1 MRRIAFDGSFLV
13 TDIGALKHSIT
24 AVADRLGE
32 GDVASRAVYGR

>member
-24 AVADRLGE
+24 GVVDRLRE
-32 GDVASRAVYGR
+32 ADVAGRVVYGR